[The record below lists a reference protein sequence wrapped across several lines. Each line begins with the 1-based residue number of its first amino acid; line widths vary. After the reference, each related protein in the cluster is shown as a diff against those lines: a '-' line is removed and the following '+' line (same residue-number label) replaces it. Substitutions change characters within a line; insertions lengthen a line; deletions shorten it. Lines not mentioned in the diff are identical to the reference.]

1 MSSLQQSSLQQISF
15 LLKKDLRIELRK
27 KESLVSMAFFG
38 TLILVIMNIA
48 SGIGKSVDAESGA
61 GILWVAVI
69 FSSILGLGRV
79 FAREKENGCIAALL
93 ISPISPGEI
102 FIAKALVNF
111 SLMLLSQLVLV
122 PVFYILFGVNFSGGP
137 LALLPILLLVN
148 LGFSAIGTLV
158 SAISAGTRRNEV
170 LLPILLFPLILPL
183 IALAVKTTAGAL
195 SDRPLSDLLGQ
206 LEPMIAFSLIYST
219 AGYLLFPFSIKED

>member
-1 MSSLQQSSLQQISF
+1 MSSLQQISF

-38 TLILVIMNIA
+38 ALILVIMNIA
-48 SGIGKSVDAESGA
+48 AGIGKSVDVESGA

-79 FAREKENGCIAALL
+79 FAREKEHGCVAALL

-111 SLMLLSQLVLV
+111 SLMLLSQLILV
-122 PVFYILFGVNFSGGP
+122 PLFYVLFGANFSGGP
-137 LALLPILLLVN
+137 LTLLPILLLVN
-148 LGFSAIGTLV
+148 LGFSAAGTLV

-183 IALAVKTTAGAL
+183 IALAVKATAGAL
-195 SDRPLSDLLGQ
+195 DARPISDLLGQ
-206 LEPMIAFSLIYST
+206 LEPMIAFCLIYSA